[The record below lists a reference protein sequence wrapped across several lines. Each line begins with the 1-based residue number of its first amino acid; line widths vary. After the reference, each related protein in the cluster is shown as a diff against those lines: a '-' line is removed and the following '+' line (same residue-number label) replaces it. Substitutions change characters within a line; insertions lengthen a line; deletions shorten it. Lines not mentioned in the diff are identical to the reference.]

1 MCTSHCSW
9 VAPHLK
15 ATRRGA
21 RLSPGSA
28 RRDCAREP
36 RHARGVRYAVFAS
49 VCYAVPAAEAAAVA
63 ASAPDA
69 PGAAEASASNTRAA
83 GPTRFGGAPVSAPR
97 RARARASAERQ
108 AVAHSCAI
116 LRCLSK
122 LEEEAES
129 SADAGKLRCM
139 RAALQKGAEPF
150 ADSKQLP
157 ADAVEAVAWSAARC
171 AEQACRDREH
181 IISRIEKKA
190 LRSMRGRAYATPTPR
205 SRPSRVK
212 LTPHSW
218 KHSQRGRI
226 TPSWSARASSWW
238 RLCAPRPLP
247 SRHCARARRYRR
259 ARL

>member
-63 ASAPDA
+63 TSAPDA

-181 IISRIEKKA
+181 IISRI
-190 LRSMRGRAYATPTPR
+190 PP
-205 SRPSRVK
+205 
-212 LTPHSW
+212 
-218 KHSQRGRI
+218 
-226 TPSWSARASSWW
+226 ASVCW
-238 RLCAPRPLP
+238 
-247 SRHCARARRYRR
+247 
-259 ARL
+259 